1 VAGFSRGKGKFCV
14 TALAAN
20 IPENATLAVLIVD
33 LERLLCIEGSASGFN
48 GTNCTIVSPRVS
60 ELSETIGLRVDGVD
74 MMIKGRIIDLLD
86 GEAKVLFDFG
96 DGKSSG
102 EKRRERRRAVH
113 IPAQVSDCGG
123 AASFNCIISNA
134 SKNGCRLEGRGVDS
148 LPDIISLRIAGLDL
162 PVRGNIAWRGP
173 DCVGVQL
180 LWQFSNG
187 KDMNPVLNGMGSGGS
202 GNRKAVVD
210 GFGRTR
216 NDSGTAGQTAE
227 QKRAARME
235 RRIKAG
241 AFGAGRPEKG

>member
-1 VAGFSRGKGKFCV
+1 M

-74 MMIKGRIIDLLD
+74 TMIKGRIIDLLE
-86 GEAKVLFDFG
+86 GEARVLFDFG
-96 DGKSSG
+96 EGNTSG

-123 AASFNCIISNA
+123 AASINCIISNA
-134 SKNGCRLEGRGVDS
+134 SKNGCRLEGRGVDT
-148 LPDIISLRIAGLDL
+148 LPDKISLRIAGLDL

-187 KDMNPVLNGMGSGGS
+187 KDMNPVLNGAGN
-202 GNRKAVVD
+202 GNRKPVVN
-210 GFGRTR
+210 GFGRSR
-216 NDSGTAGQTAE
+216 SESDAAAQTAE
-227 QKRAARME
+227 QKRAARRE

-241 AFGAGRPEKG
+241 AFGAGPPETD